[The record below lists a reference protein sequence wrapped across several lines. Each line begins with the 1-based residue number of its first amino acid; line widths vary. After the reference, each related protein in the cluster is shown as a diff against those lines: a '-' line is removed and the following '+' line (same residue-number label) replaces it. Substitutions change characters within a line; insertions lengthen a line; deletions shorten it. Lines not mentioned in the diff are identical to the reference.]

1 LENVIKHRAV
11 PKELRD
17 LKSANS
23 FSIAG
28 AGEVSLEKIPVQL
41 GEGRDAYRIAA
52 HRNVIRGL
60 PLREF
65 HRLKRNEI
73 RTASPTLPLPP
84 PKIPEWADLIYH
96 PKMTAHRPSPMMRR
110 ANGKRVRPLY
120 IFGND
125 VRQPFFPSG
134 YPWQC
139 IGKVFAWNDPYSFQ
153 WSWTGTGVLVSH
165 NTVLTASHVVPWGAD
180 PAMIQFIPAYY
191 NGVSTLG
198 PNIYSYVDNAAAY
211 YNEPDPN
218 VDRPAW
224 DFAVL
229 RLIDPLGDSLGWFGG
244 KTYSDSWNDGNYWN
258 LVGYPGDIAGGEQP
272 SWQGGI
278 SFHDDDE
285 DGDAMELETD
295 NGDATPGDSGG
306 PFFAWWEGE
315 GWPSVV
321 GVTSAQESEWDFPW
335 ITGPENN
342 NVAAAGS
349 PMIDLVLW
357 AQNNWA

>member
-1 LENVIKHRAV
+1 
-11 PKELRD
+11 
-17 LKSANS
+17 
-23 FSIAG
+23 
-28 AGEVSLEKIPVQL
+28 
-41 GEGRDAYRIAA
+41 
-52 HRNVIRGL
+52 
-60 PLREF
+60 
-65 HRLKRNEI
+65 
-73 RTASPTLPLPP
+73 
-84 PKIPEWADLIYH
+84 
-96 PKMTAHRPSPMMRR
+96 M
-110 ANGKRVRPLY
+110 RPLY

-258 LVGYPGDIAGGEQP
+258 LVGYPGDIAGG
-272 SWQGGI
+272 SSRRGKAALA
-278 SFHDDDE
+278 F
-285 DGDAMELETD
+285 TTTTRT
-295 NGDATPGDSGG
+295 ATPWSSRPTTAMQHLATPADHSSLGG
-306 PFFAWWEGE
+306 KARDGRRW
-315 GWPSVV
+315 
-321 GVTSAQESEWDFPW
+321 SE
-335 ITGPENN
+335 
-342 NVAAAGS
+342 
-349 PMIDLVLW
+349 
-357 AQNNWA
+357 